1 MNPSV
6 FLIGAGPGDPELLTL
21 KGLRCLQ
28 VANCVIYD
36 SLVNI
41 DLLQHVRPDAEL
53 IYVGKRKGQQSISQ
67 DEINQLLVQKANEGK
82 SVARLKGGDPF
93 VFGRGGEEAEALTN
107 SGVGFEIIPGISSG
121 IAVPAYAG
129 IPVTHRDYSSSVT
142 FLTGHEEADKGE
154 TGIVWDT
161 LAPGSG
167 TLVFFMGVARLP
179 EIVANLV
186 RCGRPLN
193 TPIAVVQWG
202 TYGKQDVVTG
212 TLESIL
218 KEVQSNPIGSPAIT
232 VVGEVVKLR
241 DKLRWFENRPLF
253 GKRIVVTRPRQQV
266 EEFRAQLS
274 GLGAEA
280 IPFPTIEI
288 RPPDSWKSLDQAIRR
303 AHMYDWLIFT
313 SINGV
318 HHFFSRYRTLERDIR
333 DLKGVRLAAI
343 GPATERALRDLD
355 LIVEVLPEEFKAE
368 GLVDCLKGKVQKGSR
383 VLIVRAKVARDL
395 LPVELSKQGAQVDIA
410 EAYQSVVPAI
420 SRDGLEQI
428 FTERP
433 VDMIVFTS
441 SSTISNLAEI
451 LRPKPI
457 AEFLGQTVVAAI
469 GPITTRTAEEHG
481 LHVLVQPAQ
490 YKISSLVSAILDY
503 YTTEV
508 G

>member
-1 MNPSV
+1 MTPSV

-28 VANCVIYD
+28 VANCVVYD

-41 DLLQHVRPDAEL
+41 DLLQYVRPDAEL

-67 DEINQLLVQKANEGK
+67 DEINQLLVQKSKEGK
-82 SVARLKGGDPF
+82 TVARLKGGDPF
-93 VFGRGGEEAEALTN
+93 VFGRGGEEAEALTH
-107 SGVGFEIIPGISSG
+107 SGVGFEIIPGVSSG

-142 FLTGHEEADKGE
+142 FLTGHEDADKGE
-154 TGIVWDT
+154 PGIAWDT

-167 TLVFFMGVARLP
+167 TLVFFMGVARLL
-179 EIVANLV
+179 EIVENLV

-266 EEFRAQLS
+266 EELRAQLS
-274 GLGAEA
+274 GLGAEV

-288 RPPDSWKSLDQAIRR
+288 RPPDSWKPLDQAIQRV
-303 AHMYDWLIFT
+303 HQYDWLIFT
-313 SINGV
+313 SVNGV

-355 LIVEVLPEEFKAE
+355 LIVEVLPGEFKAE
-368 GLVDCLKGKVQKGSR
+368 GLVESLKGKVGTGSR
-383 VLIVRAKVARDL
+383 ILIVRAKVARDV

-410 EAYQSVVPAI
+410 EAYQSVIPSI
-420 SRDGLEQI
+420 SQDALEQI

-457 AEFLGQTVVAAI
+457 AEFLDQTVVAAI

-481 LHVLVQPAQ
+481 LHVLVQPKQ
-490 YKISSLVSAILDY
+490 YKISSLVNAILDY
-503 YTTEV
+503 YAE
-508 G
+508 

>member
-1 MNPSV
+1 MNHSV
-6 FLIGAGPGDPELLTL
+6 YLIGAGPGDPELLTL

-53 IYVGKRKGQQSISQ
+53 IYVGKRKGHQSISQ
-67 DEINQLLVQKANEGK
+67 DEINQLLVQKAKEGK
-82 SVARLKGGDPF
+82 TVARLKGGDPF

-107 SGVGFEIIPGISSG
+107 SGVGFEIIPGVSSG

-142 FLTGHEEADKGE
+142 FLTGHEDADKGE
-154 TGIVWDT
+154 PGIVWDT

-179 EIVANLV
+179 EIVENLV

-274 GLGAEA
+274 GLGAEV

-288 RPPDSWKSLDQAIRR
+288 RPPDSWKPLDQAIRR
-303 AHMYDWLIFT
+303 VHQYDWLIFT

-368 GLVDCLKGKVQKGSR
+368 GLVESLKGKVLKGSR
-383 VLIVRAKVARDL
+383 ILIVRAKVARDV

-410 EAYQSVVPAI
+410 EAYQSVVPSI

-428 FTERP
+428 FAERP

-441 SSTISNLAEI
+441 SSTVSNLAEI

-481 LHVLVQPAQ
+481 LHVLVQPKQ
-490 YKISSLVSAILDY
+490 YNISSLVTAILDFY
-503 YTTEV
+503 AK
-508 G
+508 